1 MLLSMVSIVPIHHHV
16 ALLVTNLLELY
27 IGNGSGGQLAEGDM
41 LEPSMS
47 CSIAN
52 RVYIYI
58 YIYMHIVLLSYMVNS
73 HLSSVIWDWV

>member
-27 IGNGSGGQLAEGDM
+27 IGNGSGGQLAEDDM

-47 CSIAN
+47 CSIAH
-52 RVYIYI
+52 RIYI
-58 YIYMHIVLLSYMVNS
+58 CILFFCLT
-73 HLSSVIWDWV
+73 W

>member
-1 MLLSMVSIVPIHHHV
+1 MLLSMVNIVPIHHHV

-27 IGNGSGGQLAEGDM
+27 IGNGGGGQLAEGDM

-52 RVYIYI
+52 RVYIY
-58 YIYMHIVLLSYMVNS
+58 MHIVLLSYMVNS